1 MARQRIRRRAC
12 FAAASSAFERGMR
25 GPATARATTFAR
37 TREGET
43 MEALQRIDD
52 RRLER
57 LETEVRRMRA
67 VAIAAVIGAVAFVGL
82 ASFRGAREDVL
93 HVRGIVVEDAAGKP
107 RVLIGAPVPNSAQ
120 RKRTDAASGIVILG
134 EDGLDRLQLGL
145 VGAPQMGG
153 KVQPRIAAATGLMV
167 CDPAG
172 NERAGFGYLANG
184 QVGWGLDYDGQEAI
198 VAAVI
203 PDQHLAGILINTET
217 QDSNPTRLALMSTRD
232 GASLRLSDSKGV
244 ERAAIEVGG
253 LGAPVF
259 KLLDEKGEL
268 VRDAL
273 KQP

>member
-1 MARQRIRRRAC
+1 
-12 FAAASSAFERGMR
+12 
-25 GPATARATTFAR
+25 
-37 TREGET
+37 

-57 LETEVRRMRA
+57 LEREVRRLRV
-67 VAIAAVIGAVAFVGL
+67 VAGALALGACVIGL
-82 ASFRGAREDVL
+82 ASFRSAGREEVL
-93 HVRGIVVEDAAGKP
+93 RVRGIVVEDAAGKP
-107 RVLIGAPVPNSAQ
+107 RVLIGAPIPATDRRA
-120 RKRTDAASGIVILG
+120 RKDDATGVVVLG
-134 EDGLDRLQLGL
+134 EDGADRVQLGL

-203 PDQHLAGILINTET
+203 PDQHMAGILINTET
-217 QDSNPTRLALMSTRD
+217 QDSNPTRAALMSTRD
-232 GASLRLSDSKGV
+232 GASLRLSDSKGA
-244 ERAAIEVGG
+244 ERAVIEVGG
-253 LGAPVF
+253 LGAPAF
-259 KLLDEKGEL
+259 KVLGEKGEL